1 LWIEQNI
8 TNLRRKFWQ
17 WLTAK
22 KEGDIMQDYEILDL
36 VEQTLNIALSAYALT
51 KVCRKGTV
59 WISNSTASSTASS
72 TSGSST

>member
-1 LWIEQNI
+1 
-8 TNLRRKFWQ
+8 
-17 WLTAK
+17 
-22 KEGDIMQDYEILDL
+22 MQDYEILDL